1 MAALVAEMVKTRE
14 PGQHPATRTFQAFRI
29 FINHEL
35 DELQQ
40 ALQASLS
47 VLETGGRL
55 VVISFHSLEDRMVK
69 QFMARHA
76 RQTYD
81 RRTPFAPAVVLPLRT
96 LGKVKPSADEVR
108 HNPRSRSAIMRVAER
123 LAHAQGAA

>member
-1 MAALVAEMVKTRE
+1 MDKIRALDDQSPGGFRSITLPIVFPAHSGSRGLEAAMTILK
-14 PGQHPATRTFQAFRI
+14 PQ
-29 FINHEL
+29 
-35 DELQQ
+35 
-40 ALQASLS
+40 
-47 VLETGGRL
+47 GRL
-55 VVISFHSLEDRMVK
+55 VVVSFHSLEDRMVK

-81 RRTPFAPAVVLPLRT
+81 RRTPFAPTVALPLRT

-123 LAHAQGAA
+123 LAHAQEVA